1 MKYENEQ
8 QYPRVL
14 IISNECLSP
23 NSSNGRTLQ
32 NFFVGWPK
40 ESLAQFYIHADTP
53 DFDVCGNYYCVTDGQ
68 ALRAFLGKGKSGGA
82 VTEAHKP
89 QSESSNLKQSR
100 GRNALTMLARDLIWN
115 SKRWGY
121 KNFARWVEEFD
132 PQVLLLQAGDCSFM
146 FKLARKLAKA
156 RNIPLVI
163 YNSEGYYFKKF
174 DYFRATG
181 FKHKLYPVFYR
192 KFCREFR
199 KTMAETKAAIY
210 ICEALQQDYDK
221 EFAAPSHTVYTA
233 TDVRPSEKKPH
244 GGFIASYLG
253 NLGVGRH
260 EPLIAIANALQ
271 EIDPTL
277 HLDIYGK
284 APNEQVQAAL
294 ESCPGIC
301 LKGFVPYEQVVE
313 VMQQSDLLV
322 HGESRDPFYREDLK
336 YGFSTKIADSLA
348 SGTCFFVYAPE
359 ELACA
364 RYLRE
369 QQAAY
374 VVSGER
380 ELKDTLRLIVTD
392 PEAKNRYLS
401 RAAEVV
407 GQNHTT
413 EVSAK
418 RFQDILRKAAE
429 ECQ

>member
-1 MKYENEQ
+1 MIYKENRTN
-8 QYPRVL
+8 PRVL
-14 IISNECLSP
+14 LISNNALSLG
-23 NSSNGRTLQ
+23 SSNGRTLR
-32 NFFVGWPK
+32 NFLVGWPK

-68 ALRAFLGKGKSGGA
+68 ALRAFLGKGKSGGV
-82 VTEAHKP
+82 VTEAHKTEGEP
-89 QSESSNLKQSR
+89 SNLKQSR
-100 GRNALTMLARDLIWN
+100 GRNAKTMLARELIWN

-121 KNFARWVEEFD
+121 KDLARWVEKFD

-146 FKLARKLAKA
+146 FKLARKLAKKH
-156 RNIPLVI
+156 RIPLVI

-181 FKHKLYPVFYR
+181 LAHRLYPVFYSQ
-192 KFCREFR
+192 FCRQFR
-199 KTMAETKAAIY
+199 KTMKMASQTIY

-221 EFAAPSHTVYTA
+221 EFFGPSHTVYTA
-233 TDVRPSEKKPH
+233 TGVTAGNKKSRE
-244 GGFIASYLG
+244 GFVTSYLG

-277 HLDIYGK
+277 HLDVYGK

-294 ESCPGIC
+294 ERCPGIC

-322 HGESRDPFYREDLK
+322 HGESQDPFYREDLK

-348 SGTCFFVYAPE
+348 SGTCFLLYAAP

-369 QQAAY
+369 QQAAW
-374 VVSGER
+374 VVSDEQ
-380 ELKDTLRLIVTD
+380 ELKETLRRLVD
-392 PEAKNRYLS
+392 EPEVRTRYLS
-401 RAAEVV
+401 RAAELA
-407 GQNHTT
+407 QANHTT
-413 EVSAK
+413 AVCTQK
-418 RFQDILRKAAE
+418 FQDILRKAAE
-429 ECQ
+429 KA